1 MRSEP
6 CSPPSDTG
14 ELDPLP
20 KEQNLYRRLRILEDE
35 QKAHTTFDH
44 RRSSTSRR
52 TTISA

>member
-1 MRSEP
+1 MRTDP
-6 CSPPSDTG
+6 LAYLG
-14 ELDPLP
+14 KELDAL
-20 KEQNLYRRLRILEDE
+20 KEQNLYRQLRILEDE